1 MHCNPDIT
9 NSHKMTE
16 NDDLQIYKFTNSIV
30 FSEKNRNFVPSKGQ
44 ETQRATHEYLLF
56 TSCLP
61 LIYKIGVRAEL
72 VARYKRSMVKLK
84 NAIK

>member
-1 MHCNPDIT
+1 MCT
-9 NSHKMTE
+9 
-16 NDDLQIYKFTNSIV
+16 
-30 FSEKNRNFVPSKGQ
+30 FVPSKGQ
-44 ETQRATHEYLLF
+44 ETQRATQEYLLF

-84 NAIK
+84 VDS